1 MLLRKYYENH
11 LDEVVKILEDG
22 TRKAREKASKTLEKV
37 KSSMKIDYFKND
49 EFLNEAID
57 KYK

>member
-1 MLLRKYYENH
+1 MKWL
-11 LDEVVKILEDG
+11 KILEDG